1 MVQFLVQRGLSTI
14 AVLFGVTLILFFVI
28 RLAPGDPARL
38 MLPDTAPE
46 EAVQLLRE
54 RLGLDRPLPVQ
65 YARFLAGTLRGDF
78 GTSYMYNAPVERVV
92 WDGLKVTAR
101 LALLACLITLVVGV
115 PLGALAAVKRQT
127 FWENI
132 ALFIAVLGQAVP
144 VFVLGLILILIFS
157 VNLGWLPTSGSGAFR
172 HLVLPAVTLSAY
184 SLALLTRLTR
194 SSLLDELGKDYVR
207 TARSK
212 GATGRRVIFRHAMR
226 NTLMSVITVAGVQLG
241 SMLGG
246 TVVVETVFS
255 YPGMGL
261 LVINAVHGRDYPLL
275 QYIVLVS
282 STIFVLINL
291 VVDLLYAYID
301 PRVVHD

>member
-1 MVQFLVQRGLSTI
+1 MLQFLVRRTLSTV
-14 AVLFGVTLILFFVI
+14 AVIFGVTLILFFLI

-65 YARFLAGTLRGDF
+65 YFRFLAGTVRGDF
-78 GTSYMYNAPVERVV
+78 GTSYLFRAPVERVV
-92 WDGLKVTAR
+92 WDGLKTTAQ
-101 LALLACLITLVVGV
+101 LALLASLITVVVGV

-127 FWENI
+127 IWENV

-144 VFVLGLILILIFS
+144 VFVLGLILILVFS
-157 VNLGWLPTSGSGAFR
+157 VNLGWLPTSGSGGFR

-194 SSLLDELGKDYVR
+194 SSLLDELGKDYIR

-212 GATGRRVIFRHAMR
+212 GATGQRVVFRHAMR
-226 NTLMSVITVAGVQLG
+226 NTLMSVITVVGVQLG

-246 TVVVETVFS
+246 TVVVETVYS

-275 QYIVLVS
+275 QYIVLAS
-282 STIFVLINL
+282 ATIFVLINL
-291 VVDLLYAYID
+291 AVDLLYAYID